1 MTSQKV
7 PAERLGPLLGTG
19 RTAEVYDWDDG
30 HVLKLFHTTMPF
42 ASVAAEARSAQIVT
56 AAGLPVPAAVDPLVE
71 VDGRFGIIFARLDG
85 PTMLALLANEPQWLE
100 ELAGQF
106 GALHA
111 QMHRHTC
118 RELPSQREAL
128 ARAIDYAPA
137 LPDHLR
143 ERALHR
149 LDRLPGGA
157 AICHGDFH
165 PDNIVMT
172 AQGPVIIDWMTATS
186 GNPAADVART
196 MLLFRTADAP
206 ESNPVRAATLEQAR
220 HHFYATYR
228 RAYAEQVHL
237 TAAET
242 DAWLPVVAAARLAE
256 QIAGEEDRLLSI
268 VETL

>member
-1 MTSQKV
+1 
-7 PAERLGPLLGTG
+7 
-19 RTAEVYDWDDG
+19 
-30 HVLKLFHTTMPF
+30 
-42 ASVAAEARSAQIVT
+42 
-56 AAGLPVPAAVDPLVE
+56 
-71 VDGRFGIIFARLDG
+71 
-85 PTMLALLANEPQWLE
+85 
-100 ELAGQF
+100 
-106 GALHA
+106 